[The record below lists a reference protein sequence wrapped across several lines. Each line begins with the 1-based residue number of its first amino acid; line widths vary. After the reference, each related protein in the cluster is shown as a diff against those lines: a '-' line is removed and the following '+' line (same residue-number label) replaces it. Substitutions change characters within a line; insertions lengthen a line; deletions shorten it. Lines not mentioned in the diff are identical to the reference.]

1 MSHIENFIR
10 DIRFFMYGGMN
21 SLPLTIGGTMLILGL
36 FTANYAMLFFL
47 LGFLIITPVTLWLY
61 NILLDKTVKS
71 LLILI
76 IRLLS
81 FGQLDTEYITS
92 ILKTTVKSDVC
103 KINIPYKTELNSS
116 ESEPESSTWVA
127 MITFFIGYILKNAIE
142 LYSRE
147 SSDVDVNSKV
157 NNRKFQAIVSICSI
171 IIFAMVV
178 LGYRLYSGCESKVE
192 IIVSSLIFIPLGF
205 GWYKA
210 LSSVGQDRL
219 SDIFGIANRLLS
231 PTADEPV
238 ACIPL
243 K

>member
-1 MSHIENFIR
+1 
-10 DIRFFMYGGMN
+10 MYGGMN

>member
-127 MITFFIGYILKNAIE
+127 MIAFFIGYILKNAIE